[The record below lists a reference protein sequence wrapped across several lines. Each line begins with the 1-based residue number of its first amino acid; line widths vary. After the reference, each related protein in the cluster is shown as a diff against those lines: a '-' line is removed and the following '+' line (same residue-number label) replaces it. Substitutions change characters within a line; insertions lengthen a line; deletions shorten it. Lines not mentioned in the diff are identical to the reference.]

1 MSLEYPSR
9 ACLHP
14 FTDKHSSAVMAPC
27 FLGATELGQCH
38 CTELGR
44 LTAESRLEQE
54 SLPLPVVCV
63 GMASCKRT
71 ACTSSKQ
78 TTLIFQLGLGLT
90 FTEGDYK
97 PREGVTQLHLNKC
110 HLFPGEILTLMTPRS
125 SQF

>member
-14 FTDKHSSAVMAPC
+14 FTDKHSSAVMSQL

-38 CTELGR
+38 RTHLGR
-44 LTAESRLEQE
+44 LTAESLLEQDF
-54 SLPLPVVCV
+54 LPLPVVYV
-63 GMASCKRT
+63 DMASCKRT

-78 TTLIFQLGLGLT
+78 TTLIFQLGLGMT

-97 PREGVTQLHLNKC
+97 PGSD
-110 HLFPGEILTLMTPRS
+110 PAA
-125 SQF
+125 SQQMSFIPWRNFDSDDTKVLPI